1 MEKTLKKLP
10 IKVAHYGRFDP
21 RVRTGGVETFA
32 RNLQIVFE
40 EVEFLTPENQN
51 LDSIIAARTPVICD
65 NQMVS
70 DWPDAFPVIGFQHG
84 VAAVKSSRTKSW
96 TDRKL
101 AKAQAKAAQRSN
113 TYWVACARWIGRT
126 FGELHGNAADKVVY
140 HQVDIEKFDGR
151 LANGSSKL
159 VLHDGRSEHK
169 GKKLFAH
176 LVKKLPEWRFETLNC
191 KPAEVPDRMR
201 EAAAF
206 LHLSRY
212 EGNSIV
218 CNEAMA
224 MNLPCLFTKVGL
236 MNDGEPLDV
245 SIVERDDVYGKKDR
259 LVETVSNFL
268 NGLSERTY
276 TPRDWTMQNATPEAH
291 VGAWR
296 DVMMEFGERF
306 DFSELTKL
314 A

>member
-1 MEKTLKKLP
+1 VQKLP
-10 IKVAHYGRFDP
+10 LKVAHYGRFDP

-40 EVEFLTPENQN
+40 EVEFLTPENQE
-51 LDSIIAARTPVICD
+51 LERMIAEKVPVICD

-70 DWPDAFPVIGFQHG
+70 DWPETFPVIGFQHG
-84 VAAVKSSRTKSW
+84 VAAVKSSLTKTW
-96 TDRKL
+96 TDRRL
-101 AKAQAKAAQRSN
+101 AKAQAKAAARLN

-140 HQVDIEKFDGR
+140 HQVDIEKFDGK
-151 LANGSSKL
+151 LSNEGSRL

-176 LVKKLPEWRFETLNC
+176 LEKRLPEWRFETLNC
-191 KPAEVPDRMR
+191 KPSEVADRMR
-201 EAAAF
+201 QGAAF

-245 SIVERDDVYGKKDR
+245 SIVESEAVYGKKDQ
-259 LVETVSNFL
+259 LVETVSQFL
-268 NGLSERTY
+268 DGLSERHY
-276 TPRDWTMQNATPEAH
+276 NPRDWTMQNATPEAH
-291 VGAWR
+291 VNAWR
-296 DVMMEFGERF
+296 EVMVEFGERF
-306 DFSELTKL
+306 GFEDL
-314 A
+314 ASLA

>member
-1 MEKTLKKLP
+1 MKKIPL
-10 IKVAHYGRFDP
+10 KVAHYGRFDP

-32 RNLQIVFE
+32 RNLQIVFD
-40 EVEFLTPENQN
+40 EVEFLTPDDQN
-51 LDSIIAARTPVICD
+51 LTRVMAEKVPVICD
-65 NQMVS
+65 NQMVT
-70 DWPDAFPVIGFQHG
+70 DWPDDYPVIGFQHG
-84 VAAVKSSRTKSW
+84 VAKVKSSLTKSW

-101 AKAQAKAAQRSN
+101 AKAQAKAASRPN

-126 FGELHGNAADKVVY
+126 FEELYGNGADRVVY
-140 HQVDIEKFDGR
+140 HQVDIEKFDGE
-151 LANGSSKL
+151 LKNEGSKL

-176 LVKKLPEWRFETLNC
+176 LAKALPGWRFETLNC
-191 KPAEVPDRMR
+191 KPEEVPDRMR
-201 EAAAF
+201 GAAAF

-245 SIVERDDVYGKKDR
+245 AIVESGAVYGKRDQ
-259 LVETVSNFL
+259 LVETVSQFL
-268 NGLSERTY
+268 TGLSDRSY
-276 TPRDWTMQNATPEAH
+276 TPRNWTMQNATPQAH
-291 VGAWR
+291 VNAWR
-296 DVMMEFGERF
+296 EVMVEFGERF
-306 DFSELTKL
+306 GFKDL
-314 A
+314 ASLA

>member
-1 MEKTLKKLP
+1 MKKIPLK
-10 IKVAHYGRFDP
+10 VVHYGRFDP

-32 RNLQIVFE
+32 RNLQIVFD
-40 EVEFLTPENQN
+40 EVEFLTPDDQN
-51 LDSIIAARTPVICD
+51 LARVMAEKVPVICD
-65 NQMVS
+65 NQMVT
-70 DWPDAFPVIGFQHG
+70 DWPDDYPVIGFQHG
-84 VAAVKSSRTKSW
+84 VAKVKSSLTKSW

-101 AKAQAKAAQRSN
+101 AKAQAKAASRPN

-126 FGELHGNAADKVVY
+126 FEELYGNGADRVVY
-140 HQVDIEKFDGR
+140 HQVDIEKFDGE
-151 LANGSSKL
+151 LKNEGSKL

-176 LVKKLPEWRFETLNC
+176 LVKALPGWRFETLNC
-191 KPAEVPDRMR
+191 KPEEVPDRMR
-201 EAAAF
+201 GAAAF

-245 SIVERDDVYGKKDR
+245 AIVESGAVYGKRDQ
-259 LVETVSNFL
+259 LVETVSQFL
-268 NGLSERTY
+268 TGLSDRSY
-276 TPRDWTMQNATPEAH
+276 TPRNWTMQNATPQAH
-291 VGAWR
+291 VNAWR
-296 DVMMEFGERF
+296 EVMVEFGERF
-306 DFSELTKL
+306 GFKDL
-314 A
+314 ASLA